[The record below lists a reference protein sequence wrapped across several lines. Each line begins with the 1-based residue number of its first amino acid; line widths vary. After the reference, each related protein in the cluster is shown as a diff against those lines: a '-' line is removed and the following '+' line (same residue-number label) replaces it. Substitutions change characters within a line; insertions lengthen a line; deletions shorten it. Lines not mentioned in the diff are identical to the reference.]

1 MNTNTTLQA
10 PAKNG
15 FRISAA
21 AIAAEAAAL
30 DKIHAVLDK
39 PEHKNGLTAEE
50 LSRHTELAIGRI
62 REVLRASTC
71 VLKRIPGTQRWIA
84 DWKDLEN

>member
-1 MNTNTTLQA
+1 MNSTTTPT
-10 PAKNG
+10 PAKNT

-21 AIAAEAAAL
+21 AIEAEAAAL

-39 PEHKNGLTAEE
+39 PEHKAGLTAEQ
-50 LSRHTELAIGRI
+50 LSKHTELAIGRI

-71 VLKRIPGTQRWIA
+71 VLKRVPGTQRWIA
-84 DWKDLEN
+84 DWSDLEK